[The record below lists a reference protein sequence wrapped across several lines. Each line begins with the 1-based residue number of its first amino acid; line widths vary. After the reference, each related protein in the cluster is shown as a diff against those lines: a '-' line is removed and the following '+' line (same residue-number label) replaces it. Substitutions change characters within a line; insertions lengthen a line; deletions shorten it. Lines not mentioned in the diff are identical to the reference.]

1 MVMPILVPELS
12 APTLTNVRMPRPAT
26 ASAKQELPLSK
37 LRRVR
42 KHANS
47 DRAVKTATARERAMV
62 RVLRKLG
69 TGPLSRKQAEMAG
82 ALLGIHWSTVYR
94 LRRRFLANPL
104 ASALIPHNRGPKM
117 GSQRL
122 AAKVE
127 KIVSEVITD
136 WLPRQPRFAHPL
148 FELVVEMRKRCV
160 GASVNPP
167 SRSTISRRWAAHRL
181 AEAARL
187 RRHVIDSTTGGID
200 CGLADPCVGT
210 V

>member
-1 MVMPILVPELS
+1 MVMPILVPELTE
-12 APTLTNVRMPRPAT
+12 PTLTNERIPRRST
-26 ASAKQELPLSK
+26 ASANQASPLGK

-42 KHANS
+42 KHADSN
-47 DRAVKTATARERAMV
+47 RAVKIATERERAMV

-94 LRRRFLANPL
+94 LRRRFLANPV
-104 ASALIPHNRGPKM
+104 ASALIPHDRGPKV
-117 GSQRL
+117 GNQRL
-122 AAKVE
+122 AATVE
-127 KIVSEVITD
+127 IIISEVLTD

-148 FELVVEMRKRCV
+148 FELVAEMRKRCV

-167 SRSTISRRWAAHRL
+167 SRSTISRRWAAHRQ
-181 AEAARL
+181 AEASRL
-187 RRHVIDSTTGGID
+187 RRRVTDSTTGGID
-200 CGLADPCVGT
+200 HGLADPCVGA